1 MSTGKDEKRNEKME
15 FLNGKDGIDGEIWTE
30 KTDAAELGSATSE
43 RGKRGDNSGG

>member
-1 MSTGKDEKRNEKME
+1 MNVGKDGKWNEKME
-15 FLNGKDGIDGEIWTE
+15 FFNGKDGIDGGIWTE